1 MLQLLFLI
9 MFLKTIDLSVSFG
22 GFKTSA
28 KNHRYSLGVLMLP
41 WKRDDSTVE
50 KILVRVD
57 NLATIV
63 EELRSTNANLISIV
77 ADLRLNSANVTA
89 SVVDLRSM
97 LMTTQSTVANILA
110 GITIAVTVI
119 GAAKTLFESI
129 EYIPTIPSKI
139 SRIVE
144 EGKAQNLEKKYESL
158 RKEFRQFQEKSRKTN

>member
-1 MLQLLFLI
+1 
-9 MFLKTIDLSVSFG
+9 
-22 GFKTSA
+22 
-28 KNHRYSLGVLMLP
+28 MLP

-77 ADLRLNSANVTA
+77 ADLRLNSANVTASVVDLRLNSANVTA